1 MAGAP
6 DARLILPLG
15 FRYNTG
21 MAKRDYYDV
30 LGVRRNASAAAIKS
44 AYRKLARKYH
54 PDVSKAADAAEKFRE
69 ATEAYEVVSDP
80 KKRKLYDQF
89 GHAGLSG
96 GPGPQRSPRPG
107 QGFSVSLD
115 DLFGGGSGFMGM
127 SLEEIL
133 ASLGGRRPSRR
144 AGRTAGQ
151 SRRAGTGDVRH
162 DLTLEFLQAVRGVT
176 VTLRVPPG
184 DGSGPPET
192 INVKIPPGIRE
203 GAKVRVRG
211 KGRAVRGG
219 RGDLYI
225 LTHIGPHPYFS
236 RRGDDIHVTVPISI
250 TEAALGAKVDVP
262 TIDGMTTVK
271 VPAGTGSSR
280 KLRLRGKGVAS
291 GSGTG
296 RGDQYVE
303 MRIVAPPKLFDAGRR
318 LLEEF
323 QQQENFDPREDAP
336 WK

>member
-1 MAGAP
+1 
-6 DARLILPLG
+6 
-15 FRYNTG
+15 

-30 LGVRRNASAAAIKS
+30 LGVRRDASGAAIKS

-54 PDVSKAADAAEKFRE
+54 PDVSKAADAVEKFQE
-69 ATEAYEVVSDP
+69 ATEAYEALSDP
-80 KKRKLYDQF
+80 KKRQLYDQF
-89 GHAGLSG
+89 GHAGPSG
-96 GPGPQRSPRPG
+96 GPGPQWSARPG

-115 DLFGGGSGFMGM
+115 DLFGGDSAFMGM
-127 SLEEIL
+127 SLDEIL
-133 ASLGGRRPSRR
+133 ASLGGRRASRR
-144 AGRTAGQ
+144 AGKTARQ
-151 SRRAGTGDVRH
+151 RSAGDVQH
-162 DLTLEFLQAVRGVT
+162 DLTLEFLQAVRGIT

-211 KGRAVRGG
+211 KGQAVRGG

-225 LTHIGPHPYFS
+225 LTHISPHTYFS
-236 RRGDDIHVTVPISI
+236 RHGDDIHVTVPISI

-271 VPAGTGSSR
+271 VPAGTGSRR
-280 KLRLRGKGVAS
+280 KLRLRGKGVAARS
-291 GSGTG
+291 GRG

-303 MRIVAPPKLFDAGRR
+303 IRIVAPQKLSDAGRR
-318 LLEEF
+318 LLEKF